1 MTFGVVLIVSLV
13 FFLIFGTPIAVAVGL
28 ATILSM
34 LTAGDTN
41 ALPAI
46 TQKMF
51 TSLDSFPLLALPLF
65 TLSGELMEISGISE
79 RLVRFMRMCFR
90 KLPAASACITT
101 ISATFFGAISG
112 SAPAT
117 SAAIG
122 GIMIEPMKEVGYE
135 GSDAAAINAS
145 SASLGIIIPP
155 SIPMVVFATTASV
168 SVGSLFMAGIVP
180 GLLLAVSFCIMHV
193 VRYGKVEHRMREK
206 LTVKEFFSTLFQ
218 AIFAL
223 GMPLVILGGIYG
235 GFFTPTEA
243 AAVACVYSII
253 VGALIYKNLTLKQMW
268 KSMCEISVRV
278 SSMLTIVCCA
288 TAMAWY
294 VSSSGLAAAISR
306 AVLSSLNNKFAI
318 LTAINMLL
326 FVLGCIIDPTSIIL
340 LTCPIIIPITKALG
354 MSSVAVGAFVIM
366 NIAVGMVTPP
376 FAGTLYISNQ
386 LAGERSIGPMV
397 KRLIPYIAL
406 MFIITLI
413 VAYVPEISIA
423 LPKMLGM
430 TI

>member
-1 MTFGVVLIVSLV
+1 MSFGVVLIVSLV
-13 FFLIFGTPIAVAVGL
+13 GFLVFGTPIAVAVGL

-34 LTAGDTN
+34 LTAGDIN

-79 RLVRFMRMCFR
+79 RLVRFMQMCFR

-117 SAAIG
+117 AAAIG
-122 GIMIEPMKEVGYE
+122 GIMIDPMKKKGY
-135 GSDAAAINAS
+135 SSPDAAAINAS

-180 GLLLAVSFCIMHV
+180 GILLALSFCVMHGI
-193 VRYGKVEHRMREK
+193 RYGKVEARSQEK
-206 LTVKEFFSTLFQ
+206 LSAKEFFGTFFN

-253 VGALIYKNLTLKQMW
+253 VGALIYRNLSVKQMW
-268 KSMCEISVRV
+268 HSMCEISVRV

-306 AVLSSLNNKFAI
+306 AVLNGLQSKFLI
-318 LTAINMLL
+318 LTIINLLL
-326 FVLGCIIDPTSIIL
+326 FVLGCLIDPTSIIL
-340 LTCPIIIPITKALG
+340 LTCPIIMPITQAMG
-354 MSSVAVGAFVIM
+354 MSSVAVGAFMIM

-386 LAGERSIGPMV
+386 LAGERSIGPMT
-397 KRLIPYIAL
+397 KRLLPYIVL
-406 MFIITLI
+406 MFVITLI
-413 VAYVPEISIA
+413 VAYIPEISIT
-423 LPKMLGM
+423 LPKILGM
-430 TI
+430 TV